1 MKVSDLALNLYSYSL
16 PRQLNTGAEKSASGK
31 EKQVLTEDEKR
42 LMETCRDFEAIFLG
56 ELLKSMRKTIPQG
69 GLLEKSF
76 GQDVFESMLDTEYAR
91 IMAQS
96 RSTGLAEILYQQL
109 THYR

>member
-1 MKVSDLALNLYSYSL
+1 MKVSDLALNLYSHSI
-16 PRQLNTGAEKSASGK
+16 PRQLNSLTEKTAAGK
-31 EKQVLTEDEKR
+31 EYPLANEDDKR
-42 LMETCRDFEAIFLG
+42 LMEACREFEAIFLN

-76 GQDVFESMLDTEYAR
+76 GQDVFQSMLDTEYAK

-96 RSTGLAEILYQQL
+96 RTTGLAEILYQQL
-109 THYR
+109 SRNR

>member
-1 MKVSDLALNLYSYSL
+1 MKVSDFALNLYNQSI
-16 PRQLNTGAEKSASGK
+16 PRQINTLTEKTAAGK
-31 EKQVLTEDEKR
+31 ENRVANKDDKR
-42 LMETCRDFEAIFLG
+42 LMEACREFEAIFLG

-69 GLLEKSF
+69 GLLTKSF
-76 GQDVFESMLDTEYAR
+76 GQDVFQSMLDTEYAR